1 MWQSAHRKT
10 ADRRGLR
17 YPSDLTDDEWDL
29 IGPMIPPE
37 KRGGRHRTTSVRA
50 LLDGI
55 FYVLST
61 GCQWGALPKDFP
73 PKSTVNF
80 YFKRWE
86 EDGTLDDVHD
96 LLYAE
101 VRRQAGK
108 SPSPTLGIMDS
119 QTAKSGQKGG
129 PRSIRRALIRA
140 RKRKAAN
147 ATLSSTL

>member
-1 MWQSAHRKT
+1 MWQKAHRKA

-17 YPSDLTDDEWDL
+17 YPSDLTDGEWAV
-29 IGPMIPPE
+29 IEPMIPPE

-55 FYVLST
+55 FYILST

-96 LLYAE
+96 LLYGA
-101 VRRQAGK
+101 VRVQKGR
-108 SPSPTLGIMDS
+108 SPSPSLGIIDS
-119 QTAKSGQKGG
+119 QTAKGSQKGG
-129 PRSIRRALIRA
+129 PRETRRALIQA
-140 RKRKAAN
+140 RKRKAAS
-147 ATLSSTL
+147 ATSSSIH